1 MQLTGRSFSRLLTQ
15 HLRVLLQKQKQTE
28 HVSQRDNITSG
39 LKPSQLT
46 KVEIFGWLPVCGS
59 ETVVGQFVLLFLRNP
74 S

>member
-28 HVSQRDNITSG
+28 HVSQRHNITLG

-46 KVEIFGWLPVCGS
+46 KVQSFGWLPVCGS